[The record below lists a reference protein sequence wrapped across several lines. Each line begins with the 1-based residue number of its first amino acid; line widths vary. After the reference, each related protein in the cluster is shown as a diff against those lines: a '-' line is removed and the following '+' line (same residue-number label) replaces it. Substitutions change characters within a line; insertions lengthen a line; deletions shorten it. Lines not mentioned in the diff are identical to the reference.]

1 MKKIA
6 IIGGG
11 TFAPIRNHLALC
23 APAFGTTADNLGL
36 LIDEVSR
43 ELKMGQQDVRIH
55 KTAMAG
61 GHREFRT
68 NEDVSG
74 LLDELISDENVG
86 TIILNVAFC
95 DFEPIDE
102 LAGFHGPRLK
112 TSLGNRI
119 LHIRPSDKIID
130 KIRRVRPDIFLV
142 GFKTTTNAST
152 NEQFLSGL
160 KMMKRSKCNLVLAND
175 TVTRQNMIIT
185 PEESKY
191 CITEDRNK
199 VLTELVNM
207 TLLRNNL
214 TYTRT
219 NFILQENIPLN
230 RLPKSFTKVLQ
241 YLVDNGGFIENN
253 GNGFT
258 PGHFGVCNGSLKHVF
273 YSSQRKVNHND
284 VFKNGMTM
292 VGVRKSGRID
302 AYGSHKPSVG
312 ARSQKLLFDEYPDY
326 DCIVHIHTPLKDG
339 HHDIGWAA
347 QRPFQCGS
355 LECGMNTLQGMT
367 DIEDGIKAVFLEK
380 HGPNILFK
388 SSIDPQKVIDF
399 IDNNFKLGTKIH

>member
-1 MKKIA
+1 
-6 IIGGG
+6 
-11 TFAPIRNHLALC
+11 
-23 APAFGTTADNLGL
+23 
-36 LIDEVSR
+36 
-43 ELKMGQQDVRIH
+43 
-55 KTAMAG
+55 
-61 GHREFRT
+61 
-68 NEDVSG
+68 
-74 LLDELISDENVG
+74 
-86 TIILNVAFC
+86 
-95 DFEPIDE
+95 
-102 LAGFHGPRLK
+102 
-112 TSLGNRI
+112 
-119 LHIRPSDKIID
+119 
-130 KIRRVRPDIFLV
+130 
-142 GFKTTTNAST
+142 
-152 NEQFLSGL
+152 
-160 KMMKRSKCNLVLAND
+160 MMKRSKCNLVLAND

-191 CITEDRNK
+191 CITTDRSK
-199 VLTELVNM
+199 VLRELVAM

-219 NFILQENIPLN
+219 NFMVEDNLQVN
-230 RLPKSFTKVLQ
+230 RLSKTFTKVLQ

-258 PGHFGVCNGSLKHVF
+258 PGHFGARDNLKHIF

-284 VFKNGMTM
+284 VFKNGMTK
-292 VGVRKSGRID
+292 VCVRKSGRID

-339 HHDIGWAA
+339 IRDIGWAA

-355 LECGMNTLQGMT
+355 LECGMNTLEGMR

-399 IDNNFKLGTKIH
+399 IDNNFELGTKIQ